1 MVYIST
7 DYSAENIKKYM
18 LNQSDYFSAVTLNTP
33 LDDIDKQIIL
43 DIDKAYVLDNYR
55 IDGIYGE
62 TNIRDI
68 SNGSKTVLNLRNML
82 KREDACYIDITSC
95 GDNAIETL
103 IKVLNNIENLEHK
116 DVYLLTCLKNYIST
130 TPIKM
135 ILNEKVEIN
144 SFFEVAQC
152 IE

>member
-33 LDDIDKQIIL
+33 LDDIDKQIIRE
-43 DIDKAYVLDNYR
+43 IDKAYVLDNYR
-55 IDGIYGE
+55 INGIYGE

-82 KREDACYIDITSC
+82 KHENVCYIDITSC

-103 IKVLNNIENLEHK
+103 INVLNNIENIEQK
-116 DVYLLTCLKNYIST
+116 DVYLLTYLKNYIST

-135 ILNEKVEIN
+135 ILNEKEEIN